1 MTVSSQPIITFSK
14 IPNARTGNI
23 LLQYFFC
30 IRISIL
36 YGHKY
41 VAIEDIS
48 ANEIPF
54 VKITDST
61 ILLDENI
68 ETYHFLCEGFFQRN
82 EFYLPIRERMLAYF
96 ATTDDSWIGYSG
108 KREYIRDFLTSNSPF
123 EILPHDI
130 VMSIRLDDFIQLPN
144 PRSDILPPQYYTDI
158 LEKWFSYENRSDGR
172 LIIVGDKF
180 RHHWEH
186 KYIEYFD
193 KWSPIIVQ
201 NSLMEDFALMRDCPA
216 LIHSN
221 SSLCWIASFLSNK
234 TDKCRFIPVT
244 GTYSSQ
250 HLEEISSTDVVV
262 RVQPMEHKEVY
273 ALNVMCWHRDL
284 KSLPYCIP
292 DELFSEEGV
301 LPLSHETDAQHRGRF
316 FGESS
321 NSDAITNA
329 QRRVTSSHRLRN
341 CPISCKKYVISPLI
355 PGDTSHYLFR
365 AGEEAKYYE
374 MYRLSMFAHTK
385 KKGGW
390 DCLRH
395 YEILAAGCIPI
406 FEDLDKCPEDTLSSF
421 PKTLLKDAYKA
432 LLPWRNTEEQR
443 AAYPV
448 YASRLFEF
456 AKEHCSTSA
465 NVRGFFRDMSHICI
479 GQFFTPFRIEDAQL
493 AAEHSSLITAREAG
507 VLNEKM
513 CKTEVTSVGLEDRC
527 EASKRIGVSLR
538 ETSTAHLFRRENE
551 RHPKI
556 LMLSG
561 HKGINYT
568 RELNWIGIKR
578 WADSVGTE
586 ATEYPP
592 LDFLY
597 DDFPESRLG
606 ELYGNGFTY
615 SRRIASRLRHEI
627 SEQELIESIQQKKWD
642 IIIYGKV
649 GPDET
654 AIGSIPNLPFW
665 SHVFKRYS
673 RDEIVFWYGGDEMQD
688 MTYANRYSEHL
699 VRSGQYARCFI
710 RELIKWDGHL

>member
-1 MTVSSQPIITFSK
+1 MPSISSQPVVTFSK

-41 VAIEDIS
+41 VAIEDLS
-48 ANEIPF
+48 ANDIPF
-54 VKITDST
+54 IKITDST
-61 ILLDENI
+61 IILDE
-68 ETYHFLCEGFFQRN
+68 THHFLCEGFFQRN

-96 ATTDDSWIGYSG
+96 KTTDDYWIGYSG
-108 KREYIRDFLTSNSPF
+108 KREYIRDFLDSHSPF
-123 EILPHDI
+123 EILPNDI

-158 LEKWFSYENRSDGR
+158 LEKWFSSDSPTSASVAFRSGIAQNQSDGR

-193 KWSPIIVQ
+193 KWSPVIVQ

-221 SSLCWIASFLSNK
+221 SSLCWIASFLS
-234 TDKCRFIPVT
+234 DKRRFIPVT

-250 HLEEISSTDVVV
+250 HLEEISSTDIVI

-273 ALNVMCWHRDL
+273 SLNVMCWHRDL

-292 DELFSEEGV
+292 DELFCEEGV
-301 LPLSHETDAQHRGRF
+301 LP
-316 FGESS
+316 
-321 NSDAITNA
+321 
-329 QRRVTSSHRLRN
+329 
-341 CPISCKKYVISPLI
+341 ISRKKYVISPLI

-421 PKTLLKDAYKA
+421 PKSLLKEAYRV

-465 NVRGFFRDMSHICI
+465 NVCGFFRDMSHII
-479 GQFFTPFRIEDAQL
+479 AVN
-493 AAEHSSLITAREAG
+493 SS
-507 VLNEKM
+507 
-513 CKTEVTSVGLEDRC
+513 
-527 EASKRIGVSLR
+527 
-538 ETSTAHLFRRENE
+538 
-551 RHPKI
+551 PKI
-556 LMLSG
+556 LMLTG
-561 HKGINYT
+561 HTGINYT

-615 SRRIASRLRHEI
+615 SRRIASRLRHKI

-654 AIGSIPNLPFW
+654 ELGSIPNLPFW

-688 MTYANRYSEHL
+688 MTYANRYSDHL
-699 VRSGQYARCFI
+699 VRYGQYARCFV
-710 RELIKWDGHL
+710 RELIKWNGRL